1 MKYHLSAGFLVAGM
15 LALMV
20 LIAPST
26 TAAAEDAIRVELN
39 KIEPNGEACRAYMV
53 IENATGRAL
62 ETLKLDLVL
71 FDTDGVVAKRLAVE
85 TAPLPPGKT
94 GLKMFDIT
102 GLACP
107 ALGRVLLNDVLDCAD
122 ASGPVADCLALV
134 TPSAK
139 GGLSFIK

>member
-1 MKYHLSAGFLVAGM
+1 MKHHLPVRLLSAGL
-15 LALMV
+15 LALT
-20 LIAPST
+20 LLTAPMA
-26 TAAAEDAIRVELN
+26 AAAEDAIRVELN
-39 KIEPNGEACRAYMV
+39 KVEPNGEACRAYIV

-85 TAPLPPGKT
+85 TAPLPTGKT